1 MRCPLTTAGVT
12 FCNKLAV
19 SRGPAR
25 QVLLP
30 AGTLMGIEPMGML
43 LLARP
48 QRQSRVHGDS
58 ELPGSSAG
66 QVGALACILWNCG
79 ASKSRSHCQLNRWG
93 TFGLPQC
100 LGVRGLTWGSVWDT
114 DASSWNM
121 ECRTS
126 SCMVCLLPHCR
137 YGLTWG
143 SVWVA
148 GMLLWTCT
156 DEIFGHQRLV

>member
-1 MRCPLTTAGVT
+1 MHRGLFEQEKKEEGIRDTRPLTTAGEFGGEDWRKKDSGPLSPLT
-12 FCNKLAV
+12 TAGGTLCNNSAV

-30 AGTLMGIEPMGML
+30 AGTLMGIERMGML
-43 LLARP
+43 PLARP
-48 QRQSRVHGDS
+48 QRQSRVRGDS

-100 LGVRGLTWGSVWDT
+100 LGTRGLTWGSV
-114 DASSWNM
+114 
-121 ECRTS
+121 
-126 SCMVCLLPHCR
+126 
-137 YGLTWG
+137 
-143 SVWVA
+143 
-148 GMLLWTCT
+148 
-156 DEIFGHQRLV
+156 